1 MHMPS
6 GIIPAWLL
14 VVCAAVSVLAL
25 AVALWRVDKQSFTRL
40 EQGMFIGVSFAVL
53 CGLYALSA
61 GVKPGMQV
69 HFLGVMLSVMMFGP
83 WLAILLL
90 SCVHLMLTLGFG
102 VGAVET
108 LGFNIAMCVLL
119 PVAVAAG
126 IHVLTYYRL
135 PHTFP
140 VYIIQVGIGDL
151 LCMWAVALALTA
163 TLFVFTPY
171 HRHEIF
177 QDFTVVLF
185 MMGGMEAM
193 ISTMIASLLVCFLPR
208 ALVTFSDEEYLHGK

>member
-14 VVCAAVSVLAL
+14 IVSAIVTVL
-25 AVALWRVDKQSFTRL
+25 AVALAAWRLDRRMLARL
-40 EQGMFIGVSFAVL
+40 DQGLIIGVWFALL
-53 CGLYALSA
+53 CGLYAMSA

-83 WLAILLL
+83 WLAIVLL
-90 SCVHLMLTLGFG
+90 SCVHLTLTLGLG
-102 VGAVET
+102 IGAVET
-108 LGFNIAMCVLL
+108 LGFNIAACVLL

-126 IHVLTYYRL
+126 IHVFTYYRL
-135 PHTFP
+135 PRTFP
-140 VYIIQVGIGDL
+140 VYIIQVGVGDL
-151 LCMWAVALALTA
+151 LCMWSVAVVLTA
-163 TLFVFTPY
+163 SLFAFTSY
-171 HRHEIF
+171 HRHEVL
-177 QDFTVVLF
+177 QDFAMVLF